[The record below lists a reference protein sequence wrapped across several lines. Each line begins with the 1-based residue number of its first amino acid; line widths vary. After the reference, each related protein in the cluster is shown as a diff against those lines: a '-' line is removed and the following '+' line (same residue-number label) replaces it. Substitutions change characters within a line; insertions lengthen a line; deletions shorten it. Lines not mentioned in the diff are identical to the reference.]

1 MSVRCLFLR
10 NIKIAIGKWYFS
22 CVAFKIYFY
31 KIKRMNKTSTQY
43 DAVISKCRAVF
54 INKNADYGTSWR
66 IMRISSIID
75 QIYIKAN
82 RIRTIEENG
91 TMMVNEGIEPEF
103 MGIINYCIM
112 GLIQL
117 ELVESKEMDLDI
129 NIIEKLYDKYVFQT
143 KTLMEEKNHDYGEVW
158 RDMLVTTFT
167 DMQLMRVQRMKQILD
182 NKGKTIASEGI
193 ESNLMD
199 MINYSIF
206 ALIKL

>member
-1 MSVRCLFLR
+1 
-10 NIKIAIGKWYFS
+10 
-22 CVAFKIYFY
+22 
-31 KIKRMNKTSTQY
+31 MNKTSNEY
-43 DAVISKCRAVF
+43 DAVIQKCRTVF

-82 RIRTIEENG
+82 RIRTIEDNG
-91 TMMVNEGIEPEF
+91 TMKVNEGIEPEF

-112 GLIQL
+112 GLIQI
-117 ELVESKEMDLDI
+117 ELVDNKQMDLPQETI
-129 NIIEKLYDKYVFQT
+129 ATLYDKYVLQT

-167 DMQLMRVQRMKQILD
+167 DMQLMRIQRMKQILD

-193 ESNLMD
+193 DSNLMD
-199 MINYSIF
+199 MINYSVF
-206 ALIKL
+206 ALIKLAPGL

>member
-1 MSVRCLFLR
+1 MS
-10 NIKIAIGKWYFS
+10 
-22 CVAFKIYFY
+22 
-31 KIKRMNKTSTQY
+31 KTSTQY
-43 DAVISKCRAVF
+43 DSVIQKCRAVF

-82 RIRTIEENG
+82 RIRTIEDNG
-91 TMMVNEGIEPEF
+91 TMKVNEGIEPEF

-117 ELVESKEMDLDI
+117 ELVDNKQMDLPQETI
-129 NIIEKLYDKYVFQT
+129 AMLYDKYVSQT

-167 DMQLMRVQRMKQILD
+167 DMQLMRIQRMKQILD

-193 ESNLMD
+193 DSNLMD
-199 MINYSIF
+199 MINYSVF
-206 ALIKL
+206 ALIKLSASSL

>member
-1 MSVRCLFLR
+1 
-10 NIKIAIGKWYFS
+10 
-22 CVAFKIYFY
+22 
-31 KIKRMNKTSTQY
+31 MNKTSNQY
-43 DAVISKCRAVF
+43 DAVIKNCRAVF

-82 RIRTIEENG
+82 RIRTIEDNG
-91 TMMVNEGIEPEF
+91 TMKVNEGIESEF

-117 ELVESKEMDLDI
+117 ELAESKEMDLGI
-129 NIIEKLYDKYVFQT
+129 NVIETLYDKYVLQT

-167 DMQLMRVQRMKQILD
+167 DMQLMRVNRMKQILD

-199 MINYSIF
+199 MINYSVF
-206 ALIKL
+206 ALIKLSASSL

>member
-1 MSVRCLFLR
+1 
-10 NIKIAIGKWYFS
+10 
-22 CVAFKIYFY
+22 
-31 KIKRMNKTSTQY
+31 MNKTSIQY
-43 DAVISKCRAVF
+43 DAVIQKCRAVF

-82 RIRTIEENG
+82 RIRTIEDNG
-91 TMMVNEGIEPEF
+91 TMKVNEGIEPEF

-117 ELVESKEMDLDI
+117 ELVDSKQMDLPQETI
-129 NIIEKLYDKYVFQT
+129 ATLYDKYVLQT

-167 DMQLMRVQRMKQILD
+167 DMLLMRIQRMKQILD

-193 ESNLMD
+193 DSNLMD
-199 MINYSIF
+199 MINYSVF
-206 ALIKL
+206 ALIKLSAPGF

>member
-1 MSVRCLFLR
+1 
-10 NIKIAIGKWYFS
+10 
-22 CVAFKIYFY
+22 
-31 KIKRMNKTSTQY
+31 MNKTSNEY
-43 DAVISKCRAVF
+43 DAVIQKCRTVF

-82 RIRTIEENG
+82 RIRTIEDNG
-91 TMMVNEGIEPEF
+91 NMKVNEGIEPEF

-117 ELVESKEMDLDI
+117 ELVNNKQMDLPQETI
-129 NIIEKLYDKYVFQT
+129 STLYDKYVLQT
-143 KTLMEEKNHDYGEVW
+143 KILMEEKNHDYGEVW

-167 DMQLMRVQRMKQILD
+167 DMQLMRIQRMKQILD

-193 ESNLMD
+193 DSNLMD
-199 MINYSIF
+199 MINYSVF
-206 ALIKL
+206 ALIKLAPGL

>member
-1 MSVRCLFLR
+1 
-10 NIKIAIGKWYFS
+10 
-22 CVAFKIYFY
+22 
-31 KIKRMNKTSTQY
+31 MNKTSTQY
-43 DAVISKCRAVF
+43 DAVIGKCSTVF
-54 INKNADYGTSWR
+54 LNKNSDYGTSWR

-82 RIRTIEENG
+82 RIRTIEDNG
-91 TMMVNEGIEPEF
+91 IMMVNEGIEPEF

-117 ELVESKEMDLDI
+117 ELAESEEMDLDI
-129 NIIEKLYDKYVFQT
+129 NIIEKLYNKYVLQT

-167 DMQLMRVQRMKQILD
+167 DMMLMRVQRMKQILD

-199 MINYSIF
+199 MINYSVF
-206 ALIKL
+206 ALIKLSATDL

>member
-1 MSVRCLFLR
+1 
-10 NIKIAIGKWYFS
+10 
-22 CVAFKIYFY
+22 
-31 KIKRMNKTSTQY
+31 MNKTSTQY
-43 DAVISKCRAVF
+43 DAVISKCSTVF
-54 INKNADYGTSWR
+54 LNKNSDYGTSWR

-82 RIRTIEENG
+82 RIRTIEDNG

-117 ELVESKEMDLDI
+117 ELSECKEMDLNI
-129 NIIEKLYDKYVFQT
+129 NIIEKLYNKYVFQT

-167 DMQLMRVQRMKQILD
+167 DMMLMRVQRMKQILD
-182 NKGKTIASEGI
+182 NKGKTVVSEGI

-206 ALIKL
+206 ALIKLSASGL

>member
-1 MSVRCLFLR
+1 
-10 NIKIAIGKWYFS
+10 
-22 CVAFKIYFY
+22 
-31 KIKRMNKTSTQY
+31 MNKTSNEY
-43 DAVISKCRAVF
+43 DAVIQKCRTVF

-82 RIRTIEENG
+82 RIRTIEDNG
-91 TMMVNEGIEPEF
+91 TMKVNEGIEPEF

-117 ELVESKEMDLDI
+117 ELVDNKQMDLPQETI
-129 NIIEKLYDKYVFQT
+129 ATLYDKYVLQT

-167 DMQLMRVQRMKQILD
+167 DMLLMRIQRMKQILD

-193 ESNLMD
+193 DSNLMD
-199 MINYSIF
+199 MINYSVF
-206 ALIKL
+206 ALIKLAPGF

>member
-1 MSVRCLFLR
+1 
-10 NIKIAIGKWYFS
+10 
-22 CVAFKIYFY
+22 
-31 KIKRMNKTSTQY
+31 MNKTSAQY
-43 DAVISKCRAVF
+43 DAVIQKCRAVF

-82 RIRTIEENG
+82 RIRTIEDNG
-91 TMMVNEGIEPEF
+91 TMKVNEGIEPEF

-117 ELVESKEMDLDI
+117 ELVDNKQMDLPQDTI
-129 NIIEKLYDKYVFQT
+129 ATLYDKYVLQT

-167 DMQLMRVQRMKQILD
+167 DMLLMRIQRMKQILD

-193 ESNLMD
+193 DSNLMD

-206 ALIKL
+206 ALIKLSVPGN

>member
-1 MSVRCLFLR
+1 
-10 NIKIAIGKWYFS
+10 
-22 CVAFKIYFY
+22 
-31 KIKRMNKTSTQY
+31 MNKTSTQY
-43 DAVISKCRAVF
+43 DAVISKCRTVF
-54 INKNADYGTSWR
+54 LNKNADYGTSWR

-82 RIRTIEENG
+82 RIRTIEDNG

-117 ELVESKEMDLDI
+117 ELVESKEMDLGLKV
-129 NIIEKLYDKYVFQT
+129 IEKLYDKYVFQT

-167 DMQLMRVQRMKQILD
+167 DMMLMRVQRMKQILD

-199 MINYSIF
+199 MINYSVF
-206 ALIKL
+206 ALIKLSAFGL

>member
-1 MSVRCLFLR
+1 
-10 NIKIAIGKWYFS
+10 
-22 CVAFKIYFY
+22 
-31 KIKRMNKTSTQY
+31 MNKTSNEY
-43 DAVISKCRAVF
+43 DAVIQKCRTVF

-82 RIRTIEENG
+82 RIRTIEDNG
-91 TMMVNEGIEPEF
+91 TMKVNEGIEPEF

-117 ELVESKEMDLDI
+117 ELVDNKQMDLPQETI
-129 NIIEKLYDKYVFQT
+129 ATLYDKYVLQT

-167 DMQLMRVQRMKQILD
+167 DMQLMRIQRMKQIID

-193 ESNLMD
+193 DSNLMD
-199 MINYSIF
+199 MINYSVF
-206 ALIKL
+206 ALIKLAPSSR

>member
-1 MSVRCLFLR
+1 MS
-10 NIKIAIGKWYFS
+10 
-22 CVAFKIYFY
+22 
-31 KIKRMNKTSTQY
+31 KTSTQY
-43 DAVISKCRAVF
+43 DDVIQKCRAVF

-82 RIRTIEENG
+82 RIRTIEDNG
-91 TMMVNEGIEPEF
+91 TMKVNEGIEPEF

-117 ELVESKEMDLDI
+117 ELVDNKQMDLPQETI
-129 NIIEKLYDKYVFQT
+129 ATLYDKYVLQT

-167 DMQLMRVQRMKQILD
+167 DMQLMRIQRMKQILE

-193 ESNLMD
+193 DSNLMD
-199 MINYSIF
+199 MINYSVF
-206 ALIKL
+206 ALIKLAPNN

>member
-1 MSVRCLFLR
+1 
-10 NIKIAIGKWYFS
+10 
-22 CVAFKIYFY
+22 
-31 KIKRMNKTSTQY
+31 MNKTSTQY
-43 DAVISKCRAVF
+43 DAVIGKCRTVF
-54 INKNADYGTSWR
+54 LNKNADYGTSWR

-82 RIRTIEENG
+82 RIRTIEDNG

-117 ELVESKEMDLDI
+117 ELVESKEMDL
-129 NIIEKLYDKYVFQT
+129 NIIVIEKLYDKYVFQT

-167 DMQLMRVQRMKQILD
+167 DMMLMRVQRMKQILD

>member
-1 MSVRCLFLR
+1 
-10 NIKIAIGKWYFS
+10 
-22 CVAFKIYFY
+22 
-31 KIKRMNKTSTQY
+31 MNKSSEQY
-43 DAVISKCRAVF
+43 DAVIIKCKTIF
-54 INKNADYGTSWR
+54 LNKNTDYGTSWR

-82 RIRTIEENG
+82 RIRTIEDNG
-91 TMMVNEGIEPEF
+91 SMKVNEGIEPEF

-117 ELVESKEMDLDI
+117 ELVEQKELNLEI
-129 NIIEKLYDKYVFQT
+129 NTLETFYNKYVLKT

-167 DMQLMRVQRMKQILD
+167 DMLLMRIQRMKQILE
-182 NKGKTIASEGI
+182 NRGNTINSEGI
-193 ESNLMD
+193 DSNLMD

-206 ALIKL
+206 ALIKLAPSSR

>member
-1 MSVRCLFLR
+1 MS
-10 NIKIAIGKWYFS
+10 
-22 CVAFKIYFY
+22 
-31 KIKRMNKTSTQY
+31 KTSTQY
-43 DAVISKCRAVF
+43 DSVIQKCRAVF

-82 RIRTIEENG
+82 RIRTIEDNG
-91 TMMVNEGIEPEF
+91 TMKVNEGIEPEF

-117 ELVESKEMDLDI
+117 ELVDNKQMDLPQETI
-129 NIIEKLYDKYVFQT
+129 AMLYDKYVSQT

-167 DMQLMRVQRMKQILD
+167 DMQLMRIQRMKQILD

-193 ESNLMD
+193 DSNLMD
-199 MINYSIF
+199 MINYSVF
-206 ALIKL
+206 ALIKLAPIN

>member
-1 MSVRCLFLR
+1 
-10 NIKIAIGKWYFS
+10 
-22 CVAFKIYFY
+22 
-31 KIKRMNKTSTQY
+31 MNKTSNEY
-43 DAVISKCRAVF
+43 DAVIQKCRTVF

-82 RIRTIEENG
+82 RIRTIEDNG
-91 TMMVNEGIEPEF
+91 TMKVNEGIEPEF

-117 ELVESKEMDLDI
+117 ELVDNKQMDLPQETI
-129 NIIEKLYDKYVFQT
+129 STLYDKYVLQT

-167 DMQLMRVQRMKQILD
+167 DMQLMRIQRMKQIID

-193 ESNLMD
+193 DSNLMD
-199 MINYSIF
+199 MINYSVF
-206 ALIKL
+206 ALIKLAPSSR

>member
-1 MSVRCLFLR
+1 
-10 NIKIAIGKWYFS
+10 
-22 CVAFKIYFY
+22 
-31 KIKRMNKTSTQY
+31 MNKTSNQY
-43 DAVISKCRAVF
+43 DAVIKNCRAVF

-66 IMRISSIID
+66 IMRISSIVD

-82 RIRTIEENG
+82 RIRTIEDNG
-91 TMMVNEGIEPEF
+91 TMKVNEGIEPEF

-117 ELVESKEMDLDI
+117 ELVNSKEMDLEQ
-129 NIIEKLYDKYVFQT
+129 NVIETLYDKYVLQT

-167 DMQLMRVQRMKQILD
+167 DMQLMRVNRMKQILD

-199 MINYSIF
+199 MINYSVF
-206 ALIKL
+206 ALIKLSASGL

>member
-1 MSVRCLFLR
+1 MS
-10 NIKIAIGKWYFS
+10 
-22 CVAFKIYFY
+22 
-31 KIKRMNKTSTQY
+31 KTSTQY
-43 DAVISKCRAVF
+43 DAVILKCRTVF

-82 RIRTIEENG
+82 RIRTIEDNG
-91 TMMVNEGIEPEF
+91 TMKVNEGIEPEF

-117 ELVESKEMDLDI
+117 ELVDNKQMDLPQETI
-129 NIIEKLYDKYVFQT
+129 ATLYDKYVLQT

-167 DMQLMRVQRMKQILD
+167 DMLLMRIQRMKQILD

-193 ESNLMD
+193 DSNLMD
-199 MINYSIF
+199 MINYSVF
-206 ALIKL
+206 ALIKLAPNN

>member
-1 MSVRCLFLR
+1 
-10 NIKIAIGKWYFS
+10 
-22 CVAFKIYFY
+22 
-31 KIKRMNKTSTQY
+31 MNKTSTQY
-43 DAVISKCRAVF
+43 DAVIAKCKTVF
-54 INKNADYGTSWR
+54 LNKNADYGTSWR
-66 IMRISSIID
+66 IMRVSSIID

-82 RIRTIEENG
+82 RIRTIEDNG

-117 ELVESKEMDLDI
+117 ELTESKEMELEI
-129 NIIEKLYDKYVFQT
+129 NLIEKLYDKYIFQT

-167 DMQLMRVQRMKQILD
+167 DMMLMRVQRMKQILE

-193 ESNLMD
+193 DSNLMD
-199 MINYSIF
+199 MINYSVF
-206 ALIKL
+206 ALIKLGE

>member
-1 MSVRCLFLR
+1 
-10 NIKIAIGKWYFS
+10 
-22 CVAFKIYFY
+22 
-31 KIKRMNKTSTQY
+31 MNKTSNQY
-43 DAVISKCRAVF
+43 DAVIKNCRAVF

-66 IMRISSIID
+66 IMRISSIVD

-82 RIRTIEENG
+82 RIRTIEDNG
-91 TMMVNEGIEPEF
+91 TMKVNEGIEPEF

-117 ELVESKEMDLDI
+117 ELVDSKEMDLKQ
-129 NIIEKLYDKYVFQT
+129 NAIETLYDKYVLQT

-167 DMQLMRVQRMKQILD
+167 DMQLMRVNRMKQILD

-199 MINYSIF
+199 MINYSVF
-206 ALIKL
+206 ALIKLSASGL

>member
-1 MSVRCLFLR
+1 
-10 NIKIAIGKWYFS
+10 
-22 CVAFKIYFY
+22 
-31 KIKRMNKTSTQY
+31 MNKTSNQY
-43 DAVISKCRAVF
+43 DAVIKNCRAVF

-66 IMRISSIID
+66 IMRISSIVD

-82 RIRTIEENG
+82 RIRTIEDNG
-91 TMMVNEGIEPEF
+91 TMKVNEGIEPEF

-117 ELVESKEMDLDI
+117 ELVDSKEMDLEQ
-129 NIIEKLYDKYVFQT
+129 NVIETLYDKYVLQT

-167 DMQLMRVQRMKQILD
+167 DMQLMRVNRMKQILD

-199 MINYSIF
+199 MINYSVF
-206 ALIKL
+206 ALIKLGE